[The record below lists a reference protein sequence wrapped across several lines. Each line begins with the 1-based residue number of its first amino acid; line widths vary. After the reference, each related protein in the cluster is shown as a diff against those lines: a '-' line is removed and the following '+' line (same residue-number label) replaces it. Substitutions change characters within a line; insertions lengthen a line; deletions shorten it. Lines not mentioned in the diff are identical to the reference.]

1 MGERHTHTHD
11 VTAWARAGS
20 CVRLIGSTF
29 VGLFDLRF
37 NRNWSHLVTT
47 NALLALIAL
56 AATSPS
62 PIHRPPVSSRSVD
75 VRVDEGRHTLTVTI
89 GPFHVPKSPSMMG
102 AMMMMRRNN
111 DELEGA
117 FTDRKSTRLNSSHIT
132 ISYAVF
138 CLKKKNN
145 TSKPS

>member
-20 CVRLIGSTF
+20 RVRLIGSSF

-75 VRVDEGRHTLTVTI
+75 VRVDEARHTLTVRI
-89 GPFHVPKSPSMMG
+89 EPFNVPQSTSRMG
-102 AMMMMRRNN
+102 
-111 DELEGA
+111 
-117 FTDRKSTRLNSSHIT
+117 DRLSIMLRPHH
-132 ISYAVF
+132 
-138 CLKKKNN
+138 
-145 TSKPS
+145 